1 MLGNIARRVTPF
13 ILDDLVSY
21 VDMLGNLSFVT
32 IAGVHHL
39 FDNVRGD
46 FQKSFEASIFFT
58 AIDLLFSLTQCYF
71 EDCVR
76 VFLFSFIF
84 FIINKSI

>member
-1 MLGNIARRVTPF
+1 MVARRVTSF

-39 FDNVRGD
+39 FDNTRGV
-46 FQKSFEASIFFT
+46 FPRVSRNF
-58 AIDLLFSLTQCYF
+58 DLLYSNL
-71 EDCVR
+71 
-76 VFLFSFIF
+76 
-84 FIINKSI
+84 FIIFINKMLFCSMY